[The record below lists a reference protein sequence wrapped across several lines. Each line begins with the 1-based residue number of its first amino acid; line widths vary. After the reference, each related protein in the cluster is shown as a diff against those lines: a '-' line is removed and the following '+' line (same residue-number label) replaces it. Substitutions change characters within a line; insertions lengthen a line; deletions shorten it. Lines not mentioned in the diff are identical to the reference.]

1 MQARARA
8 AGHAMHPV
16 LMVFPLGLL
25 STSVVFDVIYFVTD
39 DARYASA
46 AFLMIAAGIIGG
58 LVAGAAGFL
67 DWLKIPRGTRAKRI
81 GAIHGIGNEVML
93 AMFAVSWL
101 IRLSRDGDHAPNAIA
116 FLVSLA
122 AIGLAGVTGWLGSE
136 LVERLGVAVH
146 PGAHV
151 DAPSS
156 LRTKV
161 IDLRQSDLLG
171 ATDVPPRPAGAVVDG
186 GLPKATRPH

>member
-1 MQARARA
+1 
-8 AGHAMHPV
+8 MHPV

-25 STSVVFDVIYFVTD
+25 STSVVFDLIYFVTD
-39 DARYASA
+39 DGRYASA
-46 AFLMIAAGIIGG
+46 AFLMIAAGILGG
-58 LVAGAAGFL
+58 LVAGVAGFL

-93 AMFAVSWL
+93 GIFAVSWL

-116 FLVSLA
+116 FLLSLA